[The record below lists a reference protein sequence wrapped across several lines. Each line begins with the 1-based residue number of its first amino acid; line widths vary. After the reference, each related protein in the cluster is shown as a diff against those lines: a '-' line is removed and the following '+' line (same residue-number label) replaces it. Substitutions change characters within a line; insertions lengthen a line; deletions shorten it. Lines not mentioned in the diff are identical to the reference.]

1 MRRELSAILSASIL
15 ALAFGLPA
23 SPVLAQAL
31 TPTGR
36 FADEVAAQKLLP
48 KVHDPLWTQFVKCD
62 VSYDNNN
69 GAYSI
74 KLTPEVKALDGKTVT
89 LRGFILPLDASDRT
103 SHFLLTRNTPV
114 CLYCPP
120 GEPNEVVEVTS
131 PHGIE
136 WTKSIV
142 TVTGKLEL
150 IQNNEQALFFKIK
163 ASQAK

>member
-1 MRRELSAILSASIL
+1 MRREISGILSASIL
-15 ALAFGLPA
+15 ALAFTLPVPPA
-23 SPVLAQAL
+23 LAQAL
-31 TPTGR
+31 TASGR

-48 KVHDPLWTQFVKCD
+48 KIHDPLWTQLVKCD
-62 VSYDNNN
+62 VSYDNKN

-74 KLTPEVKALDGKTVT
+74 KITPEVKALDGKTVT
-89 LRGFILPLDASDRT
+89 LRGFMLPLDASDRT

-131 PHGIE
+131 SHGIE
-136 WTKSIV
+136 WTKGIV
-142 TVTGKLEL
+142 TVTGKLNL
-150 IQNNEQALFFKIK
+150 IKNDEQALFFKIE